1 MPKDYYIQPDAPD
14 PVLSAEQVLT
24 YVRQHVPEAKAMTG
38 VDESGGEARTYT
50 IDADLIFKTQR
61 PQQLRPRTSLKK
73 EVLFLNQLEGVKGL
87 NVPKVI
93 GYGHP
98 EPMIEYTLMTRMPGV
113 AVRNAK
119 LAGEARQEA
128 MKTLGRMLRR
138 VHSIPQT
145 PLRES
150 GLFFGDQSPVD
161 FRWRMGSVFD
171 DVAEMIKKD
180 SKTWNYPLSPEAIGR
195 RLMATLPDVEVKEIV
210 ALHSNPGPEHTFVDP
225 ASGKLTGI
233 IDFGD
238 AYFSHPVTDLRR
250 YRAPEDRRLVL
261 AGYLESGP
269 VSDDFMAVWHVGCAI
284 ADIVALAS
292 SPEHQ
297 SAAGAELD
305 LILKEI
311 G

>member
-14 PVLSAEQVLT
+14 PVLSAEQVLA
-24 YVRQHVPEAKAMTG
+24 YVRLHAPKAQAVTG
-38 VDESGGEARTYT
+38 VDETGGEARTYA
-50 IDADLIFKTQR
+50 IDDSMIFKTQR

-73 EVLFLNQLEGVKGL
+73 EVLFLQQLEGVTGL
-87 NVPKVI
+87 NVPRVI

-98 EPMIEYTLMTRMPGV
+98 EPLIEYTLMTRMPGV
-113 AVRNAK
+113 AFRNAK
-119 LAGEARQEA
+119 LEGETRQEA
-128 MKTLGRMLRR
+128 LKTLGRMLRC
-138 VHSIPQT
+138 VHAIPQA

-161 FRWRMGSVFD
+161 VRWRLGSVFD
-171 DVAEMIKKD
+171 DVAGMIKEEGKA
-180 SKTWNYPLSPEAIGR
+180 WNYPLSPEMIGR
-195 RLMATLPDVEVKEIV
+195 RVMATMPDVKDIV

-225 ASGKLTGI
+225 ATGKLTGI

-250 YRAPEDRRLVL
+250 YRAPEDRRAVM

-269 VSDDFMAVWHVGCAI
+269 VSADFMATWRVGCAI
-284 ADIVALAS
+284 ADIVALAF

-297 SAAGAELD
+297 SAAAAELD
-305 LILKEI
+305 HILKEI